1 MRECG
6 ECTLCC
12 LVPAVPEIA
21 KPINTMCKFC
31 DKGCT
36 IYEDRPDS
44 CRAFDCAWL
53 MGAMDED
60 MRPDKSHVV
69 IEILPEAS
77 VVLALV
83 EPGYESVLP
92 SLNDRLSEFTERG
105 VSIVASDG
113 RARLGNGADRESVQ
127 KALTKTAQQF
137 GMI

>member
-1 MRECG
+1 
-6 ECTLCC
+6 
-12 LVPAVPEIA
+12 
-21 KPINTMCKFC
+21 
-31 DKGCT
+31 
-36 IYEDRPDS
+36 
-44 CRAFDCAWL
+44 
-53 MGAMDED
+53 MDED

-69 IEILPEAS
+69 IEVLPEGS

-113 RARLGNGADRESVQ
+113 RTRFGKGADGESVQ
-127 KALTKTAQQF
+127 KALAKTAQQF